1 MSDRARDFLDHW
13 LSGHV
18 EAVPDAKRMQETVRL
33 VAMCRKDAIS
43 AGIPPDE
50 LRAAAEGDLIRNVL
64 AAVAAANEN
73 EPPDRPGDG
82 ADKFAPVVIP
92 LFGSLG
98 SARRFSPR
106 RFARASFR
114 ASKA

>member
-33 VAMCRKDAIS
+33 VAMCRKDSIS
-43 AGIPPDE
+43 AGIAPDE
-50 LRAAAEGDLIRNVL
+50 LRAAAKGDLIRNVL
-64 AAVAAANEN
+64 AALAAANEN
-73 EPPDRPGDG
+73 EPPGRPDNG
-82 ADKFAPVVIP
+82 ADRFASVVIP

-98 SARRFSPR
+98 FARRFSSR
-106 RFARASFR
+106 NFARAIFR
-114 ASKA
+114 GSKV